1 MRMQMNGVNPD
12 SVSGTVTI
20 NGQSVAYKRGRLT
33 YNGTPLMISDDHDLI
48 ITTDRKVWGA
58 VINGQMKR
66 LADLTPSQL
75 ASVNVKY
82 KLGL

>member
-20 NGQSVAYKRGRLT
+20 NGQSVSYKRGRLT

-48 ITTDRKVWGA
+48 ITPDRKVYGA
-58 VINGQMKR
+58 VINGQVKM
-66 LADLTPSQL
+66 LNDLTPSQK
-75 ASVNVKY
+75 ATFNVKY
-82 KLGL
+82 KLGV